1 MCTFALCQF
10 SFITHYLKY
19 KEKIFFSIFNITK
32 IIKMEAGGCKKKQE
46 KVSRHMRYAELFSL
60 MKAQVICV

>member
-32 IIKMEAGGCKKKQE
+32 IIKMEAGGCKKKAG
-46 KVSRHMRYAELFSL
+46 KSV
-60 MKAQVICV
+60 